1 MQTLPREFPN
11 TAPFYIEL
19 SQMLA
24 TFNTLA
30 QLNLSSMY
38 PFISFLQNSNIKNP
52 TYGANK

>member
-19 SQMLA
+19 SQVLA

-30 QLNLSSMY
+30 PLNLSSMY